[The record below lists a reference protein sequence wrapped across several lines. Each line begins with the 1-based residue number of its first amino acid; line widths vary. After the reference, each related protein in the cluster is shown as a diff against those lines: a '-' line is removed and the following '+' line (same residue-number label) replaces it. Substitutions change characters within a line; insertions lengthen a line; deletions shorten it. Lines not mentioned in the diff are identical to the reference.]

1 MTLFEMSVTAHMSH
15 FSGHVVTEVLVAN
28 VAAHQVGWE
37 SVVLV
42 HRVGQKC
49 VSRRPGEITM
59 CHYISPSEMTRF
71 SSENV

>member
-49 VSRRPGEITM
+49 VRADDQVR
-59 CHYISPSEMTRF
+59 
-71 SSENV
+71 